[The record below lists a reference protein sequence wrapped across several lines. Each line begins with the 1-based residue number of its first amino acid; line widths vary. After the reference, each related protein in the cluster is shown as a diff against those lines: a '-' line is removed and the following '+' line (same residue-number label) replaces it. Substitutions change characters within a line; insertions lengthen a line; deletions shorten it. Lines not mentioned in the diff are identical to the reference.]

1 MIGKKRK
8 LKNLWTKKSNAV
20 KIFKRFFEWI
30 TDDSFK
36 PPNILKM
43 KVLIIEDE
51 KPAAR
56 RLNRML
62 ANLGLKVQQMLHSVE
77 ESLNWLQNNEHPDLI
92 FLDIQLSDGLS
103 FEIFEEI
110 EVKSAII
117 FTTAYDEY
125 ALKAFKLNSIDYLL
139 KPLDE
144 DELKV
149 AVDKFNENRPKQT
162 DVQVNL
168 DDIRKLLVNPV
179 DRKFKKR
186 LTIKVGQHI
195 KIIPIDEVECFYSE
209 NKSTYIY
216 TRENRNHLLDHSLE
230 YWQEQL
236 NPEHFFR
243 VNRTFIVY
251 INGIKDIIAH
261 SNSRLKLI
269 LHSFSETEII
279 VSRERVKE
287 FKNWID

>member
-1 MIGKKRK
+1 MNVI
-8 LKNLWTKKSNAV
+8 
-20 KIFKRFFEWI
+20 
-30 TDDSFK
+30 
-36 PPNILKM
+36 
-43 KVLIIEDE
+43 IIEDE

-62 ANLGLKVQQMLHSVE
+62 SALNIEVQTMLHSVE
-77 ESLNWLQNNEHPDLI
+77 ESINWFQNNKHPDLI

-149 AVDKFNENRPKQT
+149 AVDKFKENQTKQS
-162 DVQVNL
+162 DVQVNI
-168 DDIRKLLVNPV
+168 DDIRKLLINPV

-186 LTIKVGQHI
+186 FTIKVGQHI
-195 KIIPIDEVECFYSE
+195 KIIHVDEIECFYSE
-209 NKSTYIY
+209 NKSTYIH
-216 TRENRNHLLDHSLE
+216 TNANRNYLIDHSLE
-230 YWQEQL
+230 HWQEQL
-236 NPEHFFR
+236 NPEQFFR
-243 VNRTFIVY
+243 VNRTFIVH
-251 INGIKDIIAH
+251 INAIKDII
-261 SNSRLKLI
+261 SYTNSRLKI
-269 LHSFSETEII
+269 VLHSYTDTEII

>member
-1 MIGKKRK
+1 MNVI
-8 LKNLWTKKSNAV
+8 
-20 KIFKRFFEWI
+20 
-30 TDDSFK
+30 
-36 PPNILKM
+36 
-43 KVLIIEDE
+43 IIEDE

-62 ANLGLKVQQMLHSVE
+62 GALDIKVQQMLHSVE

-139 KPLDE
+139 KPIDD
-144 DELKV
+144 DELAA
-149 AVDKFNENRPKQT
+149 AVHQFKEQQPSQS

-186 LTIKVGQHI
+186 LSIKVGQHI
-195 KIIPIDEVECFYSE
+195 KIVHINEIECFYSE
-209 NKSTYIY
+209 NKATYIH
-216 TRENRNHLLDHSLE
+216 TSENRNYLLDNSLE
-230 YWQEQL
+230 NWQEQL
-236 NPEHFFR
+236 DPEQFFR
-243 VNRTFIVY
+243 VNRTFIVH
-251 INGIKDIIAH
+251 INAIKDIVAY

-269 LHSFSETEII
+269 LHSYNEQEII
-279 VSRERVKE
+279 VSRERVKD

>member
-1 MIGKKRK
+1 M
-8 LKNLWTKKSNAV
+8 N
-20 KIFKRFFEWI
+20 
-30 TDDSFK
+30 
-36 PPNILKM
+36 
-43 KVLIIEDE
+43 VLIIEDE

-62 ANLGLKVQQMLHSVE
+62 AVLDIEVQQMLHSVE
-77 ESLNWLQNNEHPDLI
+77 ESLNWLQNNTHPDLI

-125 ALKAFKLNSIDYLL
+125 ALKAFKLNSVDYLL

-144 DELKV
+144 DELKI
-149 AVDKFNENRPKQT
+149 AVDKFKNNLPQQSN
-162 DVQVNL
+162 VQVHI

-195 KIIPIDEVECFYSE
+195 KIILIEEVECFYSE
-209 NKSTYIY
+209 NKATYIY
-216 TRENRNHLLDHSLE
+216 TKENRSYLLDNSLE
-230 YWQEQL
+230 HWQEQL
-236 NPEHFFR
+236 DPEHFFR
-243 VNRTFIVY
+243 VNRTFIVH
-251 INGIKDIIAH
+251 INAIKDIIAY

-269 LHSFSETEII
+269 LNSYSETEII
-279 VSRERVKE
+279 VSRERVKDFKE
-287 FKNWID
+287 FIQ